1 MSDTPLRHPE
11 ERPKGASRRIRQ
23 PSAAKHV
30 AVIGLGIMG
39 GAIARNLLAA
49 GFAVSGFDVDAGKRR
64 LLAQDGVVDCP
75 SASAAARDA
84 DIALTS
90 LPSVAALDETVADL
104 VSEPRRGLVVIEAS
118 TLPIEA
124 KQAANDRLAAA
135 GIVMLDCPLSG
146 TGAQAVTRDLAV
158 YASGDEGAYDACRAV
173 FAAFAR
179 VSHYLG
185 AFGNGS
191 RMKFVA
197 NLLVAVHN
205 AAAAEAIVLGV
216 KAGLDAERILE
227 VISSGAGTSRIFE
240 LRGPMMAKGIYTPP
254 TATMHV
260 LQKDSAIIAEFAR
273 ALGVDTPMLAAAAPL
288 YDEAEAIGYGEEDV
302 GAVHAVLARRAGLR
316 QTK

>member
-1 MSDTPLRHPE
+1 M
-11 ERPKGASRRIRQ
+11 
-23 PSAAKHV
+23 AAIGNV

-39 GAIARNLLAA
+39 GAIARNLGAA
-49 GFAVSGFDVDAGKRR
+49 GFRVSGFDIDRGRA
-64 LLAQDGVVDCP
+64 AAAASSGVAVRGSP
-75 SASAAARDA
+75 VEAARDA
-84 DIALTS
+84 DLVLTS
-90 LPSVAALDETVADL
+90 LPSVAALDETVTAL
-104 VSEPRRGLVVIEAS
+104 LAEPQPGLIVSEIS

-124 KQAANDRLAAA
+124 KEAARDRLGEV

-146 TGAQAVTRDLAV
+146 TGAQAVTRDLAL
-158 YASGDEGAYDACRAV
+158 YGSGDEAAFANCREV

-205 AAAAEAIVLGV
+205 VAAAEAIVLGA
-216 KAGLDAERILE
+216 KAGLDPERILD
-227 VISSGAGTSRIFE
+227 VIASGAGNSRIFE
-240 LRGPMMAKGIYTPP
+240 LRGPMMAKGVYTPP

-273 ALGVDTPMLAAAAPL
+273 ALGVDTPMLSAAAPL
-288 YDEAEAIGYGEEDV
+288 YDEAEAQGHAEEDV
-302 GAVHAVLARRAGLR
+302 AAVHAVLARRAGLPPR
-316 QTK
+316 K

>member
-1 MSDTPLRHPE
+1 MSVMAE
-11 ERPKGASRRIRQ
+11 KS
-23 PSAAKHV
+23 V

-39 GAIARNLLAA
+39 GAIARNLVAA
-49 GFAVSGFDVDAGKRR
+49 GFAVSGFDVDPGKRR
-64 LLAQDGVVDCP
+64 LLAGDGVGERI
-75 SASAAARDA
+75 SAANAARDA
-84 DIALTS
+84 EIALTS
-90 LPSVAALDETVADL
+90 LPSVAALEATVTDL
-104 VSEPRRGLVVIEAS
+104 LSQPRRGLIVIEAS

-124 KQAANDRLAAA
+124 KQVAHDRLAAA
-135 GIVMLDCPLSG
+135 GMTLLDCPLSG

-158 YASGDEGAYDACRAV
+158 YASGDEAAFEKCRDA
-173 FAAFAR
+173 FAGFAR

-227 VISSGAGTSRIFE
+227 VIGSGAGTSRIFE
-240 LRGPMMAKGIYTPP
+240 LRGPMMAKGVYTPP

-273 ALGVDTPMLAAAAPL
+273 TLGVDTPLLAAAAPL
-288 YDEAEAIGYGEEDV
+288 YDEADALGYGGEDV
-302 GAVHAVLARRAGLR
+302 GAVHAVLARRAGLT
-316 QTK
+316 QKKS